1 MAQKRE
7 HDNAAPPSR
16 RRPILDPADLGE
28 MIRARRERLGIAQ
41 LELAAMAGMDP
52 GNLSKIERGG
62 RRAHLDTY
70 LKLCCMLGIDLVAEA
85 RS

>member
-1 MAQKRE
+1 MAQTRE
-7 HDNAAPPSR
+7 DDDAARPLR
-16 RRPILDPADLGE
+16 RHSILDPVDLGG
-28 MIRARRERLGIAQ
+28 MIRDRRERLGIAQ
-41 LELAAMAGMDP
+41 IELAAMAGMDP

-70 LKLCCMLGIDLVAEA
+70 LKLCRMLGIDLVAEA